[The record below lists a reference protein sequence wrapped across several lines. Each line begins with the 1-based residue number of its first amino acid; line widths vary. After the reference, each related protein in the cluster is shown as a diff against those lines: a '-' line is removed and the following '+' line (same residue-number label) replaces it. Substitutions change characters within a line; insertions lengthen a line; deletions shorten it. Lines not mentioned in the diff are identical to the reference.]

1 MSAHKQGATSV
12 GGDATCRSG
21 AYTSLLPWQVRER
34 RFAPTGLGRR
44 GLNPDDV
51 YAFLDRVAVDMAAVY
66 AALAESRLETVR
78 IKHALRRWQTEQAR
92 ARNDRDH
99 NR

>member
-1 MSAHKQGATSV
+1 MIARNERPAREVGATY
-12 GGDATCRSG
+12 RSST
-21 AYTSLLPWQVRER
+21 YTSLLPWQVRER

-78 IKHALRRWQTEQAR
+78 IKNALRRWQTDQAR
-92 ARNDRDH
+92 ARNERD
-99 NR
+99 NTR

>member
-1 MSAHKQGATSV
+1 MIARNERPAREVGATY
-12 GGDATCRSG
+12 RSA
-21 AYTSLLPWQVRER
+21 AYISLLPWQVRER

-66 AALAESRLETVR
+66 AALAESRRETAR
-78 IKHALRRWQTEQAR
+78 IKDGLRRWQTEQAR
-92 ARNDRDH
+92 VRNDRGQA
-99 NR
+99 R

>member
-1 MSAHKQGATSV
+1 MNPRNQRPEPPSAGATH
-12 GGDATCRSG
+12 RSA

-66 AALAESRLETVR
+66 AALAESRRETAR
-78 IKHALRRWQTEQAR
+78 IKAGLRRSQADHVGARIEEGR
-92 ARNDRDH
+92 A
-99 NR
+99 

>member
-1 MSAHKQGATSV
+1 MNARNQRPTPVGGGATY
-12 GGDATCRSG
+12 RSA

-34 RFAPTGLGRR
+34 RFSATGLGRR

-78 IKHALRRWQTEQAR
+78 IKNALRRWQTDQAR
-92 ARNDRDH
+92 ARNERD
-99 NR
+99 NTR